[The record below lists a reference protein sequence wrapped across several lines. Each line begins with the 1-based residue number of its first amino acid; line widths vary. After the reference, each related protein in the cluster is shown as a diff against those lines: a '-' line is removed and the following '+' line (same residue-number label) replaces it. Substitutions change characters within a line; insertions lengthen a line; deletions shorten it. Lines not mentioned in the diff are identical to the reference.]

1 MDDRFVSGVLRD
13 YTVGAIPRSV
23 AMQRLGIDWY
33 GDLLVMLNRYGLPRP
48 QVAAADLVAM
58 DAIVKQVFEEG
69 VQNGG

>member
-1 MDDRFVSGVLRD
+1 MDDRFFSGVLRD

-33 GDLLVMLNRYGLPRP
+33 GDLLVMLNRCGLPRP
-48 QVAAADLVAM
+48 QVPAAALVAM